1 MELNK
6 ARKIGESVLDELSN
20 LIEKGEIA
28 GSIRRKK
35 PEVGDIDLVV
45 LPKKEFMAL
54 ENLKSILKE
63 QGNIEVEGDKV
74 IRVKKGDV
82 KLDCYIANGKNYE
95 VLLLIRTG
103 SKEHNR
109 KLAIEALKQGKKL
122 NFAEG
127 LIDIKTKSIIANTE
141 RGIFEALN
149 LKYIEPEKR
158 Y

>member
-1 MELNK
+1 MELIK
-6 ARKIGESVLDELSN
+6 AKNIGERVLDEISH

-28 GSIRRKK
+28 GSIRREK

-45 LPKKEFMAL
+45 LPKKEFMTL
-54 ENLKSILKE
+54 DNLKSVLKK
-63 QGNIEVEGDKV
+63 QGTIEVEGDKV
-74 IRVKKGDV
+74 IRVNKGDV
-82 KLDCYIANGKNYE
+82 KLDFYIANENNYE

-109 KLAIEALKQGKKL
+109 NLAIEALKQGKKL

-127 LIDIKTKSIIANTE
+127 LIDIKTKSIISDTE

-149 LKYIEPEKR
+149 LKYKEPEER
-158 Y
+158 D